1 MSTQYKQLF
10 TVKVIATDEGF
21 IGKCLELPGAI
32 SEGNTLEELK
42 KNMTEAIKLILEEI
56 NESSKNDYKMIIEV
70 IREDKFPIT
79 QEDELMERVKA

>member
-1 MSTQYKQLF
+1 MIK
-10 TVKVIATDEGF
+10 TDEGF
-21 IGKCLELPGAI
+21 TGKCLELPGAI

-70 IREDKFPIT
+70 IQEDKFPIT
-79 QEDELMERVKA
+79 QEEDELMERVKA

>member
-1 MSTQYKQLF
+1 
-10 TVKVIATDEGF
+10 VIKTDEGF
-21 IGKCLELPGAI
+21 TGKCLELPGAI

-70 IREDKFPIT
+70 IQEDKFPIT
-79 QEDELMERVKA
+79 QEEDELMERVKA

>member
-1 MSTQYKQLF
+1 
-10 TVKVIATDEGF
+10 VIATDEGF